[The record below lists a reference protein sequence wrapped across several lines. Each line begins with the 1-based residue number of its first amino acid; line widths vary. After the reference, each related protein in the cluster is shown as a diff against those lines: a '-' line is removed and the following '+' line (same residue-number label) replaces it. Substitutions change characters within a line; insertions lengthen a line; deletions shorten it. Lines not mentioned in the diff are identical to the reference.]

1 MDKFLKLKISKENEL
16 KSINAL
22 IDSSNLEIYK
32 SEINIRQI
40 DELLLKLEREQQ
52 KNDELKK
59 KIFKFPKLKKSIIIT
74 KILIFIIMCLIPA
87 IIATILLKSVSII
100 LFYIFCLI
108 SINLIIGFQLN
119 NSFKKIIISYE
130 NELKDLTIDNL
141 EEKNNNIIK
150 EKLKLNNKKVFNER
164 KKAELS
170 TQLEQYK
177 FRKKK
182 IQEAINYIDNIRNE
196 IIERLCT
203 ETLDG
208 EFETEQVKQNIQR
221 VLFKK

>member
-74 KILIFIIMCLIPA
+74 KILIFIILCLIPA

-208 EFETEQVKQNIQR
+208 EFETEQSKQNIQR

>member
-74 KILIFIIMCLIPA
+74 KILIFIILCLIPA

>member
-74 KILIFIIMCLIPA
+74 KILIFIILCLIPA
-87 IIATILLKSVSII
+87 IIATILLKSVPII

-208 EFETEQVKQNIQR
+208 EFETEQGKQNIQR